1 MSNFTNPYQQLPP
14 SPYSPTPATTYGQS
28 NSEFY
33 QQYSGAVNSDFGTN
47 GRVFFDIKKSVP
59 GFDLFQGSSSQS
71 PDIRSSLLYSQEE
84 TPLSKAYFSAQ
95 NMDAVQTG
103 IRRSVYEI
111 TQRDTDPILTPHK
124 PIVIGKQNETE
135 LQIIMRSIYLQYSK
149 NVNYDIPGQISELN
163 SLVIREAVPDIIT
176 NMKQYLGYAAD
187 IQRLPMPFDL
197 PKNPSSKGEKTYSL
211 LIV

>member
-14 SPYSPTPATTYGQS
+14 SPYSPTPASTYSQS

-33 QQYSGAVNSDFGTN
+33 QQYNTAVNSDFGTN
-47 GRVFFDIKKSVP
+47 GRVFFDLKKSVP
-59 GFDLFQGSSSQS
+59 GYDLFQGSSTSS
-71 PDIRSSLLYSQEE
+71 PDIRSSLQYSQEE
-84 TPLSKAYFSAQ
+84 TPLSRAYFSAQ
-95 NMDAVQTG
+95 NMEAVQTG

-124 PIVIGKQNETE
+124 PIVIGKQNEVE

-149 NVNYDIPGQISELN
+149 NVNYDISGQISELN